1 MPETQVDKTFVRECW
16 EDPRHLTDYV
26 EAVDAVGLWDSERV
40 LVSKYLSKEDR
51 ILDVGC
57 GAGRATIGLYRLGFL
72 KVQGVDLS
80 RGMIDHAV
88 SLADKGGYPI
98 PFEVGDAT
106 DLQYDDRSFNV
117 ALFTAQGFMCI
128 PGAYRRLKT
137 LREIGRV
144 LRPGGHLIFT
154 THERHAPPEFAS
166 FWEEETAR
174 WQNGTQDRRLLEF
187 GDRIARD
194 SGVPTYIHIP
204 ARKEVTQMVAAA
216 GLVVVEDE
224 MRSNLSS
231 ESDAVRWTSSD
242 CRMWVVQRPSDGP
255 SGAAEAWRDAEDTD
269 FAGDW
274 DLMRSRK

>member
-1 MPETQVDKTFVRECW
+1 MPEPQIDKKFVRECW
-16 EDPRHLTDYV
+16 EDPSHLTDYV
-26 EAVDAVGLWDSERV
+26 EAVNGVGLWDSERL
-40 LVSKYLSKEDR
+40 LVEKYLSKTDR
-51 ILDVGC
+51 VLDIGC
-57 GAGRATIGLYRLGFL
+57 GAGRATIGLYRLGYL

-106 DLQYDDRSFNV
+106 DLQYDDRSFNA

-128 PGAYRRLKT
+128 PGADRRLAA
-137 LREIGRV
+137 LREIRRV

-174 WQNGTQDRRLLEF
+174 WENGTQDRRLLEF

-204 ARKEVTQMVAAA
+204 ARNEVAKMVAEA
-216 GLVVVEDE
+216 GLAVVEDT
-224 MRSNLSS
+224 MRSDLSS

-242 CRMWVVQRPSDGP
+242 CRMWVAQRPSDGP
-255 SGAAEAWRDAEDTD
+255 AGAADA
-269 FAGDW
+269 
-274 DLMRSRK
+274 

>member
-1 MPETQVDKTFVRECW
+1 MAEQQVDTKFVRECW
-16 EDPRHLTDYV
+16 EDPSHLTDYV
-26 EAVDAVGLWDSERV
+26 EAVDGVGLWESERV
-40 LVSKYLSKEDR
+40 LVSKYLSKTDR

-57 GAGRATIGLYRLGFL
+57 GAGRATIGLYRLGYL
-72 KVQGVDLS
+72 KVRGVDLS
-80 RGMIDHAV
+80 RGIIDHAV

-106 DLQYDDRSFNV
+106 DLQYDERSFNG

-128 PGAYRRLKT
+128 PGADRRLAA
-137 LREIGRV
+137 LREIRRV

-174 WQNGTQDRRLLEF
+174 WENGAQDRRLLEF

-204 ARKEVTQMVAAA
+204 ARNEVAKTVAEA
-216 GLVVVEDE
+216 GLVVVEDA
-224 MRSNLSS
+224 MRSHMSS
-231 ESDAVRWTSSD
+231 ENEAVRWTSSD
-242 CRMWVVQRPSDGP
+242 CRMWVAQRPSDGP
-255 SGAAEAWRDAEDTD
+255 AATAE
-269 FAGDW
+269 G
-274 DLMRSRK
+274 